1 MRKRYRTL
9 LFATSLLILL
19 GVAIQHAR
27 STVPPALVDG
37 VTKENVQWETTEGDV
52 SASIYYPAVPNKAPI
67 VMVVHGFT
75 RSRRYMAG
83 WGVHLAKQGFVVVVP
98 TQPFF
103 SNHVRNGKAL
113 AGMVKSIRDGT
124 TSLRSA
130 NANSVGLVGF
140 SMGGLT
146 TLLAAQQEK
155 VQAWVGLDPVDM
167 NGMGRQVAGSLHNPC
182 AILKAEPGMW
192 NMHGNAN
199 TIIEAIKAP
208 KLAFK
213 VVGSKHLAPEEPTDL
228 LGQLACGFKDLKTS
242 ALFRDYTTD
251 FLKTVLKNDPEARK
265 RLRNAGNDAG
275 LAEVVNTFN

>member
-1 MRKRYRTL
+1 MRKRYRAL

-27 STVPPALVDG
+27 STVPPTLVDG
-37 VTKENVQWETTEGDV
+37 VTKENVKWETSEGDV
-52 SASIYYPAVPNKAPI
+52 STYVYYPALPKDAPVVI
-67 VMVVHGFT
+67 VVHGFT

-83 WGVHLAKQGFVVVVP
+83 WGVHLARQGFVVVVP

-103 SNHVRNGKAL
+103 SNHVRNGRAL
-113 AGMVKSIRDGT
+113 AGIVKSIRAGT
-124 TSLRSA
+124 KNLRSA
-130 NANSVGLVGF
+130 DANSVGLVGF

-146 TLLAAQQEK
+146 TLLAAKQEK

-167 NGMGRQVAGSLHNPC
+167 NGMGRQVAGSLRSPC
-182 AILKAEPGMW
+182 AVLKAEPGMW

-199 TIIEAIKAP
+199 AMIEAIKAP

-228 LGQLACGFKDLKTS
+228 LGQLACGFKDHKTTV
-242 ALFRDYTTD
+242 LFRDYTTD
-251 FLKTVLKNDPEARK
+251 FLKAVLKNDPEALA
-265 RLRNAGNDAG
+265 RLRNAGKDAG